1 MLGESSVYP
10 DGVLDVSVVVVACFD
25 NPLRTHAVRFLSEVL
40 TQRRRAALPVSAVI
54 GAYHIATRYLRV
66 ERLAVKRL
74 LEKLLETRS
83 PAFYP
88 QITPQ
93 LAIDAL
99 EYAAYYNVE
108 AWDGYLVSLARSL
121 GTSTIYSLDKELA
134 RIREVTVVNPFPEE
148 AVRKYHEFVRNLLR

>member
-1 MLGESSVYP
+1 M
-10 DGVLDVSVVVVACFD
+10 
-25 NPLRTHAVRFLSEVL
+25 
-40 TQRRRAALPVSAVI
+40 
-54 GAYHIATRYLRV
+54 
-66 ERLAVKRL
+66 
-74 LEKLLETRS
+74 
-83 PAFYP
+83 
-88 QITPQ
+88 
-93 LAIDAL
+93 AIDAL